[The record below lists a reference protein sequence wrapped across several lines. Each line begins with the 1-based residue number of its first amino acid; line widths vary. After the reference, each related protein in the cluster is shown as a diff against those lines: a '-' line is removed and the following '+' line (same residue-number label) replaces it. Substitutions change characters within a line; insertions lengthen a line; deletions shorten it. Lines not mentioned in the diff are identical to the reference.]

1 MRICDPCSDLTLF
14 YLSLT
19 GIDVRLS
26 TVQIAIASQR
36 VREKASGL
44 PHMFGLSF

>member
-1 MRICDPCSDLTLF
+1 MLICDPCSDLTLF